1 MSEFAKA
8 LDALTL
14 EQIVAANK
22 AAADGVARRRSPFRD
37 EVRTICRV
45 GTALAV
51 IGFVVSLSIAIVAG
65 VSLRW

>member
-1 MSEFAKA
+1 MI
-8 LDALTL
+8 D
-14 EQIVAANK
+14 
-22 AAADGVARRRSPFRD
+22 RRRSPFRD

-65 VSLRW
+65 VSLC